1 MMAAFV
7 SMILPDS
14 ALRGMGPDVSLT
26 VIARESGRSS
36 QGRSYRR
43 PFPRNANDAHMIRAA
58 IVGLGRWGRSLVAS
72 VQGKSKDL
80 RFVLAHTRTRAT
92 AEDFCRG
99 QGLALVDSYEQLFA
113 DPNVDAVVLATPH
126 TLHESQIIAAAMAG
140 KHIHVEK
147 PITLDRASANRAVDA
162 ARKAGVVLAV
172 GYCRRFHPS
181 VVEIRSRL
189 KDGRL
194 GNVISM
200 MAQHTTSTGQ
210 FIPADNWRA
219 APEEAPGGALTAVGV
234 HSLDHMIEFA
244 GRVRDV
250 RCMTARHI
258 PGPSDDTT
266 AVFLGFES
274 GATGLIFCSVAT
286 ATNFCFTLYGSKGL
300 AEISKPNLQTFRFVP
315 TSEHAPTGPVTA
327 PPDQVSEHTGFDM
340 LNAELTEFARCIRE
354 QRPYPVPIDDV
365 LHGMSV
371 FDAIVRAGKSGKVEP
386 VAEPARRG

>member
-1 MMAAFV
+1 V
-7 SMILPDS
+7 
-14 ALRGMGPDVSLT
+14 
-26 VIARESGRSS
+26 
-36 QGRSYRR
+36 
-43 PFPRNANDAHMIRAA
+43 IRAA
-58 IVGLGRWGRSLVAS
+58 IVGLGRWGRSLVTS
-72 VQGKSKDL
+72 VQGKSDDIS
-80 RFVLAHTRTRAT
+80 FVAAHTRTRVT
-92 AEDFCRG
+92 AEDFCRDKG
-99 QGLALVDSYEQLFA
+99 VPLVDSYEQILA
-113 DPNVDAVVLATPH
+113 DPGIDAVVLATPH
-126 TLHESQIIAAAMAG
+126 SQHEQQVLAAAAAG
-140 KHIHVEK
+140 KHVHVEK
-147 PITLDRASANRAVDA
+147 PITLDRGSADAAVDA
-162 ARKAGVVLAV
+162 VIKAGVLLAV

-181 VVEIRSRL
+181 VVEIRNRL
-189 KDGRL
+189 QDGRL
-194 GNVISM
+194 GNVIAIV
-200 MAQHTTSTGQ
+200 AQHTTSTGQ

-250 RCMTARHI
+250 RCVTARHI

-266 AVFLGFES
+266 SVFLGFES

-327 PPDQVSEHTGFDM
+327 PPDQTSEHTGFDM

-354 QRPYPVPIDDV
+354 NRPYPVPIDDV

-371 FDAIVRAGKSGKVEP
+371 FDAIVRAGKSGKIEP
-386 VAEPARRG
+386 VA